1 MKDKLTLSKIEF
13 STSEGLAIL
22 TLNRPDRLNS
32 FNSEMHSEV
41 KRVFREIRRDKSIR
55 CLLITGNGRG
65 FCAGQ
70 DLSERT
76 VNVDIDAPDLSASI
90 AKNYN
95 PLIRTIA
102 GLPIPV
108 ICAVNGVAAGAGANI
123 ALACDL
129 VLAAKSASFI
139 QSFNKL
145 GLVPDSGGT
154 WILPKL
160 VGYARAM
167 RLCLLG
173 EKVSA
178 VEALQMGM
186 ITQVCDDDLLLE
198 EAKALGTMLANAPT
212 RGLGLIKR
220 AIQASVCNSLDE
232 QLELEC
238 DLQGIA
244 GRSADYNEGV
254 AAFTE
259 KREPNYT
266 GE

>member
-1 MKDKLTLSKIEF
+1 MTKASYKNIQLKIEK
-13 STSEGLAIL
+13 GLAVL
-22 TLNRPDRLNS
+22 TFDRPDRLNS
-32 FNSEMHSEV
+32 FNTEMHGEV
-41 KRVFREIRRDKSIR
+41 KQAFTQIKNDESIR

-70 DLSERT
+70 DLSDRAVSVGDE
-76 VNVDIDAPDLSASI
+76 APDLSVSME
-90 AKNYN
+90 KNYN
-95 PLIRTIA
+95 PLIRNIT
-102 GLPIPV
+102 GLAMPV

-129 VLAAKSASFI
+129 VLAARSASFI

-160 VGYARAM
+160 VGHAKAA

-178 VEALQMGM
+178 EEALEMGM
-186 ITQVCDDDLLLE
+186 ICQVCEDDTLLTEALE
-198 EAKALGTMLANAPT
+198 LGAQLAIAPT
-212 RGLGLIKR
+212 KGLGLIKR
-220 AIQASVCNSLDE
+220 ALQASHNNTLDQ
-232 QLELEC
+232 QLDLER

-244 GRSADYNEGV
+244 GRSDDYREGV
-254 AAFTE
+254 AAFMA
-259 KREPNYT
+259 KRDPHYK
-266 GE
+266 GS

>member
-1 MKDKLTLSKIEF
+1 MNEQTVFAHIEF
-13 STSEGLAIL
+13 SVNQGLAIL

-32 FNSEMHSEV
+32 FNTDMHLEMKQV
-41 KRVFREIRRDKSIR
+41 FKAIKRDSRIR

-70 DLSERT
+70 DLSDRAVSVSDE
-76 VNVDIDAPDLSASI
+76 APDLSASI
-90 AKNYN
+90 EKNYN
-95 PLIRTIA
+95 PLIRNIT
-102 GLPIPV
+102 GLPMPV

-123 ALACDL
+123 ALACDI

-154 WILPKL
+154 WMLPKL

-173 EKVSA
+173 EKVKA
-178 VEALQMGM
+178 EDALQMGM
-186 ITQVCDDDLLLE
+186 ITQVCEDDQLLDEATVLGIKL
-198 EAKALGTMLANAPT
+198 AKAPT
-212 RGLGLIKR
+212 KGLGLIKR
-220 AIQASVCNSLDE
+220 AIQASASNSLDE
-232 QLELEC
+232 QLELER

-244 GRSADYNEGV
+244 GRSADYQEGV
-254 AAFTE
+254 AAFMG
-259 KREPNYT
+259 KREPNYK

>member
-1 MKDKLTLSKIEF
+1 MTDSTYNNIEF
-13 STSEGLAIL
+13 SVEQGLAVL

-32 FNSEMHSEV
+32 FNTEMHGEV
-41 KRVFREIRRDKSIR
+41 KQVFKDIKRNKDIR

-70 DLSERT
+70 DLSDRAVSAGDE
-76 VNVDIDAPDLSASI
+76 APDLSASI
-90 AKNYN
+90 EKNYN
-95 PLIRTIA
+95 PLIRNIVA
-102 GLPIPV
+102 LPMPV

-154 WILPKL
+154 WVLPKL
-160 VGYARAM
+160 VGQAQAM

-173 EKVSA
+173 EKVPA
-178 VEALQMGM
+178 QQALEMGM
-186 ITQVCDDDLLLE
+186 ISQVCDNETLLE
-198 EAKALGTMLANAPT
+198 EALEMGKQLAKAPT
-212 RGLGLIKR
+212 KGLGLIKR
-220 AIQASVCNSLDE
+220 AIQAAATNSLDE
-232 QLELEC
+232 QLELER

-244 GRSADYNEGV
+244 GRSDDYREGV
-254 AAFTE
+254 SAFME

-266 GE
+266 GQ

>member
-1 MKDKLTLSKIEF
+1 MNNTAFENIEF
-13 STSEGLAIL
+13 SLQEGLATL

-32 FNSEMHSEV
+32 FTTEMHKEV
-41 KRVFREIRRDKSIR
+41 KAVFKDIKRNKDIR

-70 DLSERT
+70 DLSDRAVSVGDE
-76 VNVDIDAPDLSASI
+76 APDLSASI
-90 AKNYN
+90 ENNYN
-95 PLIRTIA
+95 PLIRNITA
-102 GLPIPV
+102 LPLPV

-123 ALACDL
+123 ALACDI

-160 VGYARAM
+160 VGHARAM

-173 EKVSA
+173 EKVPA
-178 VEALQMGM
+178 QDALEMGM
-186 ITQVCDDDLLLE
+186 IAQVCDDESLMRQANQLGQQL
-198 EAKALGTMLANAPT
+198 AKAPTM
-212 RGLGLIKR
+212 GLGLIKR
-220 AIQASVCNSLDE
+220 ALQASSSNTFEQQLD
-232 QLELEC
+232 LER

-244 GRSADYNEGV
+244 GRSNDYREGV
-254 AAFTE
+254 AAFMA
-259 KREPNYT
+259 KREPNYK
-266 GE
+266 GQ

>member
-1 MKDKLTLSKIEF
+1 MTDTVYNNIEF
-13 STSEGLAIL
+13 SIDQGLAIL
-22 TLNRPDRLNS
+22 TLDRPDRLNS
-32 FNSEMHSEV
+32 FNTQMHAEV
-41 KRVFREIRRDKSIR
+41 KQVFKDIKRDETIR

-70 DLSERT
+70 DLSDRAVSVGDE
-76 VNVDIDAPDLSASI
+76 APDLSASI
-90 AKNYN
+90 ENNYN
-95 PLIRTIA
+95 PLIRAITS
-102 GLPIPV
+102 LPLPV

-154 WILPKL
+154 WMLPKL

-173 EKVSA
+173 EKITA
-178 VEALQMGM
+178 DAALEMGM
-186 ITQVCDDDLLLE
+186 ISQVCENEQLLE
-198 EAKALGTMLANAPT
+198 EAIILGKQLAKAPT
-212 RGLGLIKR
+212 MGLGLIKR
-220 AIQASVCNSLDE
+220 AIQASNNNSFDQQLD
-232 QLELEC
+232 LER

-244 GRSADYNEGV
+244 GRSDDYREGV
-254 AAFTE
+254 AAFMA

-266 GE
+266 GR